1 MKEQTEEL
9 KLIYQINHS
18 YYPNID
24 SFISKVI
31 DFVEVYYRT
40 KENTI
45 ISNFLFKQCEMN
57 EIIIGDIVNKFEMK
71 EVLIFDFQDFPLKSD
86 LIESVKN
93 TCTIFYNKFK
103 NVIKNPSHAANIIG
117 DIITSTSSP
126 FLSNSA
132 SAPFMIKFSFIGK
145 SVEPIIRSSAI

>member
-45 ISNFLFKQCEMN
+45 ISDFLFNQFEMN
-57 EIIIGDIVNKFEMK
+57 EIIIGDIVNIFEIK
-71 EVLIFDFQDFPLKSD
+71 EVLIFDFQDYQTKVD
-86 LIESVKN
+86 LIEAVKN
-93 TCTIFYNKFK
+93 TCTIFYNKLER
-103 NVIKNPSHAANIIG
+103 P
-117 DIITSTSSP
+117 
-126 FLSNSA
+126 
-132 SAPFMIKFSFIGK
+132 K
-145 SVEPIIRSSAI
+145 SLIVHLVNYVND

>member
-31 DFVEVYYRT
+31 DFIEVYYRT
-40 KENTI
+40 KEQTK
-45 ISNFLFKQCEMN
+45 ISDLFFRTYEMN
-57 EIIIGDIVNKFEMK
+57 EIIVGDIVNKFEMK
-71 EVLIFDFQDFPLKSD
+71 EVLIFDFQDYPSKTD

-93 TCTIFYNKFK
+93 TCAIFYNKLER
-103 NVIKNPSHAANIIG
+103 P
-117 DIITSTSSP
+117 
-126 FLSNSA
+126 
-132 SAPFMIKFSFIGK
+132 K
-145 SVEPIIRSSAI
+145 SLIVHLVNYVKD

>member
-45 ISNFLFKQCEMN
+45 ISDFLFNQFEMN

-71 EVLIFDFQDFPLKSD
+71 EVMYFILYLCAFKLAPWLWLYQDLFP
-86 LIESVKN
+86 
-93 TCTIFYNKFK
+93 T
-103 NVIKNPSHAANIIG
+103 
-117 DIITSTSSP
+117 
-126 FLSNSA
+126 
-132 SAPFMIKFSFIGK
+132 
-145 SVEPIIRSSAI
+145 

>member
-57 EIIIGDIVNKFEMK
+57 EIIIGDIVNIFEIK
-71 EVLIFDFQDFPLKSD
+71 EVLIFDFQDFPVKSD
-86 LIESVKN
+86 LIESIKN
-93 TCTIFYNKFK
+93 TCTIFYDKLER
-103 NVIKNPSHAANIIG
+103 P
-117 DIITSTSSP
+117 
-126 FLSNSA
+126 
-132 SAPFMIKFSFIGK
+132 K
-145 SVEPIIRSSAI
+145 SLIVHLVHYVYDEPL

>member
-1 MKEQTEEL
+1 MKDQTEEL

-31 DFVEVYYRT
+31 DFIEVYYRT

-45 ISNFLFKQCEMN
+45 ISGLFFRTYEMN
-57 EIIIGDIVNKFEMK
+57 EIIIGDIVNEFEMK
-71 EVLIFDFQDFPLKSD
+71 EVLIFDFQDFPIKSE

-93 TCTIFYNKFK
+93 ICTIFYNKLER
-103 NVIKNPSHAANIIG
+103 P
-117 DIITSTSSP
+117 
-126 FLSNSA
+126 
-132 SAPFMIKFSFIGK
+132 K
-145 SVEPIIRSSAI
+145 SLIVHLVNYVND